1 MPLRATSASTYSDV
15 RYVLGRTVHVP
26 VTDSDPD
33 AYDSRDR
40 AGPDADANPLDAA
53 ELVA

>member
-15 RYVLGRTVHVP
+15 RYVLGLTVLMP
-26 VTDSDPD
+26 VTGNDPD
-33 AYDSRDR
+33 EYDSRDR
-40 AGPDADANPLDAA
+40 AGPDADANAHDAD